1 MIEHFIG
8 TEGVTFDID
17 SPVELYQALDILHSQ
32 VMFNMPKQNQEEL
45 LPILEEAMLKM
56 NKLGYDLEGDL

>member
-1 MIEHFIG
+1 MIEYFIG

-32 VMFNMPKQNQEEL
+32 VMFNTPKQNQEEL

-56 NKLGYDLEGDL
+56 DKLGYDLEGNL